1 MSGFILRDG
10 LSFCRPD
17 GRIIFLDIEADR
29 YFGLSPELDR
39 AFAALADHGAVDGD
53 GGAALI
59 RAGIITPSQATVH
72 PQPCARI
79 RPPDHGI
86 ELLGGRASPIDI
98 GRALL
103 LRAIWRR
110 RLRKRPLTSNLAAIA
125 RRKSATPSKPP
136 SHKALVRIG
145 LAYQR
150 AALLSSARDQCLATS
165 LSLASWLL
173 AAGFRPDLVLG
184 VKYDPF
190 QAHSWVEID
199 GRIIGDDPENARPFC
214 PIRII

>member
-1 MSGFILRDG
+1 MSGFALRDG

-17 GRIIFLDIEADR
+17 GRIVFLDIEADR

-39 AFAALADHGAVDGD
+39 AFAALADHGTFDDDAGV
-53 GGAALI
+53 ALI
-59 RAGIITPSQATVH
+59 RTGIITPSPSAVR
-72 PQPCARI
+72 PQPCARVG
-79 RPPDHGI
+79 PPDRGI
-86 ELLGGRASPIDI
+86 ELRNGRASPIDI

-110 RLRKRPLTSNLAAIA
+110 RLRKKPLASNLAAIA
-125 RRKSATPSKPP
+125 RRKSASTAKPP
-136 SHKALVRIG
+136 SHKMLARIG

-173 AAGFRPDLVLG
+173 TAGFRPDLVLG
-184 VKYDPF
+184 VKCDPF

-214 PIRII
+214 PIRTI